1 LSSLPRPETV
11 SFLSDYGADDEF
23 VGVVR
28 SVIRSIAPS
37 AAVVDLTHG
46 IPPHDVRAG
55 ALALARTVQ
64 YVATPGVILA
74 VVDPGVGT
82 ARRAVAVT
90 VAGGEGIFVAPDNG
104 LIAAAVAMAG
114 GAEQAVEL
122 TNDEYHLP
130 RAGGATFDGRDV
142 FAPVAAHLC
151 NGVPFDDLGD
161 PVDVATLLPGVL
173 PVAERGE
180 DDVVSCEVLW
190 VDRYG
195 NAQLNVDA
203 DDVAHLGDRIQVR
216 AGDVVR
222 SGSRADAYGAI
233 PQGQVGLVIDS
244 YGLVSVCVDRGSAA
258 AELRLVAGDGVLLA
272 PGVPV
277 ATEVTLGRRGR

>member
-1 LSSLPRPETV
+1 MSTLETV
-11 SFLSDYGADDEF
+11 SFLSDYGTDDEF

-28 SVIRSIAPS
+28 SVIRSIAPQAS
-37 AAVVDLTHG
+37 VVDLTHG

-82 ARRAVAVT
+82 PRRAVAVE

-114 GAEQAVEL
+114 GAERAVAL
-122 TNDEYHLP
+122 TNPEYHLP

-151 NGVPFDDLGD
+151 NGVPLDDLGE
-161 PVDVATLLPGVL
+161 PVDVGSLLPGVL
-173 PVAERGE
+173 PVAQRT
-180 DDVVSCEVLW
+180 DDVLDCEVLW

-195 NAQLNVDA
+195 NAQLNVDG
-203 DDVAHLGDRIQVR
+203 DDIDFLGDRIQVR
-216 AGDVVR
+216 SGDLLR
-222 SGSRADAYGAI
+222 TATRASAYGLI
-233 PQGQVGLVIDS
+233 PHGQVGVVIDS
-244 YGLVSVCVDRGSAA
+244 YGLVSICVDRGSAA
-258 AELRLVAGDGVLLA
+258 DELRLTAGDAVALA
-272 PGVPV
+272 PGVQV
-277 ATEVTLGRRGR
+277 ATEVTLGRRAP

>member
-1 LSSLPRPETV
+1 MSTPETV
-11 SFLSDYGADDEF
+11 SFLSDFGTDDEF

-28 SVIRSIAPS
+28 SVIRSIAPQ

-55 ALALARTVQ
+55 GLALARTVQ

-82 ARRAVAVT
+82 ARRAVAVS
-90 VAGGEGIFVAPDNG
+90 VADGEGIFVAPDNG

-114 GAEQAVEL
+114 GAERAVAL
-122 TNDEYHLP
+122 TNPEYHLP

-151 NGVPFDDLGD
+151 NGVPLDDLGD
-161 PVDVATLLPGVL
+161 PVDVSSLLPGVL
-173 PVAERGE
+173 PVAQRT
-180 DDVVSCEVLW
+180 DDVLDCEVLW

-195 NAQLNVDA
+195 NAQLNVDP
-203 DDVAHLGDRIQVR
+203 DDVEFLGERIQVR
-216 AGDVVR
+216 AGEEIR
-222 SGSRADAYGAI
+222 TAMRADAYGTI
-233 PQGQVGLVIDS
+233 PQGQVGIVIDS
-244 YGLVSVCVDRGSAA
+244 YGLVSICVDRGSAA
-258 AELRLVAGDGVLLA
+258 VELRLTAGDPVALA
-272 PGVPV
+272 PGVPM
-277 ATEVTLGRRGR
+277 ATEVTLGRRAP

>member
-1 LSSLPRPETV
+1 MSTPETV
-11 SFLSDYGADDEF
+11 SFLSDYGTDDEF

-28 SVIRSIAPS
+28 SVIRSIAPQ

-46 IPPHDVRAG
+46 IPAHDVRAG

-82 ARRAVAVT
+82 ARRAVAVS

-104 LIAAAVAMAG
+104 LIAAAVARAG
-114 GAEQAVEL
+114 GAERAVAL
-122 TNDEYHLP
+122 TNTEYHLP

-173 PVAERGE
+173 PVAQRT
-180 DDVVSCEVLW
+180 DDVLDCEVLW

-195 NAQLNVDA
+195 NAQLNVDG
-203 DDVAHLGDRIQVR
+203 DDIEFLGERIQVR
-216 AGDVVR
+216 SGDLLR
-222 SGSRADAYGAI
+222 TATRAEAYGLI
-233 PQGQVGLVIDS
+233 PPGQVGLVIDS
-244 YGLVSVCVDRGSAA
+244 YGLVSICVDRGSAA
-258 AELRLVAGDGVLLA
+258 DELRLTAGDAVALA
-272 PGVPV
+272 PGVPM
-277 ATEVTLGRRGR
+277 ATEVTLGRRAP